1 MREGIGAPYPGYTN
15 GEKDRAV
22 CRPSREHGV
31 HNGYDPRKQAVKM
44 ADVFGIEKVWGTIY
58 ESNRQHGDFATKR
71 SNFNMSFGG
80 SRLYS
85 NER

>member
-1 MREGIGAPYPGYTN
+1 MRENIGAPYPSYTN
-15 GEKDRAV
+15 AEKERAV
-22 CRPSREHGV
+22 CRASREHGV

-44 ADVFGIEKVWGTIY
+44 ADVYGIEKVWGSIF

-71 SNFNMSFGG
+71 SNFTMSFGG
-80 SRLYS
+80 RLFYS